1 MQTSSVFAPV
11 VLEVTDTA
19 FGVPRGTPTDDR
31 YSHRYRLGPVHEEK
45 TGSETLCEGGGD
57 VERGVSI
64 IPAPSFS
71 LRVFNA
77 SILYLQPS
85 PHFVNVQ
92 GADKTEPR
100 AAST

>member
-57 VERGVSI
+57 VERGVSM
-64 IPAPSFS
+64 IPAPSFF
-71 LRVFNA
+71 LRVFNDTQTPSRWPA
-77 SILYLQPS
+77 SMANGRNSNLSL
-85 PHFVNVQ
+85 
-92 GADKTEPR
+92 A
-100 AAST
+100 